1 MILNADS
8 RSRLQTLITEL
19 DDENTLELVRNLL
32 AGGADRLELLD
43 ACLEGL
49 NAVGRKYE
57 DGHYYVAALVMA
69 GELMGQILAEINI
82 QALELEP
89 GQMGPKGSIL
99 LGTIEGDIHDLGK
112 DLVKGVLQTSGFVV
126 YDLGVDVAP
135 EIFMAE
141 AIRRQPDLV
150 GISVLLNTSRQPL
163 KRAVDL
169 LKTMM
174 PPGQKRPRLIIGGGA
189 VSQDFFEISGA
200 DVWSRDLLEVA
211 AQCSRLIAAGD

>member
-1 MILNADS
+1 MSLNAES

-19 DDENTLELVRNLL
+19 DEENTLELVRGLL
-32 AGGADRLELLD
+32 ADGADRLEFLD

-57 DGHYYVAALVMA
+57 NGQYYVAALVMA
-69 GELMGQILAEINI
+69 GELMGQILEEINI
-82 QALELEP
+82 RALEKVP
-89 GQMGPKGSIL
+89 DHQGHRGSIII
-99 LGTIEGDIHDLGK
+99 GTIEGDIHDLGK
-112 DLVKGVLQTSGFVV
+112 DLVKGVLQTSGFMV

-141 AIRRQPDLV
+141 AIHRQPDLV
-150 GISVLLNTSRQPL
+150 GISVLLNTCRHPL

-174 PPGQKRPRLIIGGGA
+174 PPGQKRPRLVIGGGA
-189 VSQDFFEISGA
+189 VSQDFFEVSGA
-200 DVWSRDLLEVA
+200 DVWSRDLLKIA
-211 AQCSRLIAAGD
+211 AQCSQLIARGS